1 MKAHTGYITKQ
12 LRSAT
17 EERLLDGISGYNQ
30 GYNSGH
36 TPVWYRRIP
45 ADILAKIHEVEVEMG
60 RLHDRKERLLRSG
73 WVKGRMP
80 ADFANLMDSAKH
92 ERGAARLRA
101 GRS

>member
-1 MKAHTGYITKQ
+1 MKMHGGYITKH

-17 EERLLDGISGYNQ
+17 MEKLLGDVGSYNQ
-30 GYNSGH
+30 GYDNT
-36 TPVWYRRIP
+36 TPDWYRRIP
-45 ADILAKIHEVEVEMG
+45 ADLLAKIHEIEVDMG
-60 RLHDRKERLLRSG
+60 RLHDRKQRLLRSG